1 MLRTKSICNNKHE
14 LYWAVNPPFGHYLS
28 QLTYQVTVET
38 SLPATFYQACG
49 NNNILRTANN
59 DHTFRNAPTKGVS
72 YVINF
77 LSDIETLYDCCVYCD
92 LTASSPTR
100 WSVEPIVM
108 PISPHPL
115 LPTFV
120 PTVSSDGLT
129 IIPTLTIRWDMQC
142 LMVRVV
148 PWVARPIV
156 DPRILGSRDEADRI
170 CETEVFNRIFREFA
184 IYRSLANGV
193 IQKPITI

>member
-1 MLRTKSICNNKHE
+1 VMLRTKSICNNKHE

-77 LSDIETLYDCCVYCD
+77 LSDIETLYDCFVACILRPDCFFAYKMVSRADCY
-92 LTASSPTR
+92 AHQSSSPAANICPNSEFR
-100 WSVEPIVM
+100 WANYYTNADNSVGYAV
-108 PISPHPL
+108 
-115 LPTFV
+115 
-120 PTVSSDGLT
+120 SDGPCGT
-129 IIPTLTIRWDMQC
+129 MGSETNCRSTYS
-142 LMVRVV
+142 RVT
-148 PWVARPIV
+148 R
-156 DPRILGSRDEADRI
+156 RGR
-170 CETEVFNRIFREFA
+170 
-184 IYRSLANGV
+184 
-193 IQKPITI
+193 